1 MSARVQDLER
11 WTQERCVKFVD
22 ECLNGGLSIRITH
35 TLRTMDE
42 QRHLYAQGRTF
53 AGAVVTNAPPGE
65 SPHNWGMAFDICFE
79 GKTLDECYPAA
90 SDPRWAQV
98 AGIGEALG
106 LAWGGRWK
114 SLKDLPHFERPD
126 WRLARGVVTA

>member
-1 MSARVQDLER
+1 MSNKVSDLER
-11 WTQERCVKFVD
+11 WTQERCIRFVD
-22 ECLNGGLSIRITH
+22 ECLNAKIDIRITH

-42 QRHLYAQGRTF
+42 QRHLYAQGRSLP
-53 AGAVVTNAPPGE
+53 GNVVTNAEPGS
-65 SPHNWGMAFDICFE
+65 SPHNFGMAFDICFE
-79 GKTLDECYPAA
+79 GKTLAECYPPA

-98 AGIGEALG
+98 AAIGEGLG

-126 WRLARGVVTA
+126 WKLARGVFTA